1 MSGAF
6 LDDLLHLFK
15 GLLLL
20 ATRFFRFVVRPFR
33 RKRTLKAV
41 SPEISSIRTIYRRML
56 DWTASAGCP
65 RNAAQTP
72 HEFLKVL
79 EQWLPEV
86 GQEFAVITNHYAL
99 VRYGDYLPSH
109 DTLDQIKMT
118 WEKLRQAKPAL
129 PGKR

>member
-1 MSGAF
+1 
-6 LDDLLHLFK
+6 
-15 GLLLL
+15 LL
-20 ATRFFRFVVRPFR
+20 AARFVHFVGRPFR
-33 RKRTLKAV
+33 RKQKLKAV

-56 DWTASAGCP
+56 DWAASAGCV

-86 GQEFAVITNHYAL
+86 GQDFAVITNHYVL

-109 DTLDQIKMT
+109 GTLEQLKTT

-129 PGKR
+129 PGNR